1 MKDMKMIEDDD
12 LKILSVK
19 TVYTF
24 NWHYIRDKFHF
35 LHEPAIKQKQ
45 NSTINGGKELH
56 RIIKEI
62 SVKPSLWQRY
72 CNWFN
77 STFNKNKQHPIIK
90 YDNSILDEIPVLDNE
105 ISDSGNEIPISDN
118 EIPDLRNKILKSDNK
133 IVKSKS
139 GTKKKPIIKKRVK

>member
-24 NWHYIRDKFHF
+24 NWHYIRDKLHF
-35 LHEPAIKQKQ
+35 LHEPAIKQKEK
-45 NSTINGGKELH
+45 SVINGGKELH

-77 STFNKNKQHPIIK
+77 STFNKNKQYPIIK
-90 YDNSILDEIPVLDNE
+90 YDNSVSGNE
-105 ISDSGNEIPISDN
+105 ISDSSNEIPISDN

-139 GTKKKPIIKKRVK
+139 GTKKKPVIKKKVK